1 MKNWKLFIPFVALLL
16 ISSISGFSQEKKKY
30 GDLPIPAKEELK
42 TKYKKYAINSIFL
55 EDEDGK
61 STFKVEVQ
69 KKSTGYYLVYD
80 LDGILL
86 SKTKFKSFSF
96 DGTEPVPDRSG
107 AESSPLPPI

>member
-1 MKNWKLFIPFVALLL
+1 MKNWKLFILFVAVLLL
-16 ISSISGFSQEKKKY
+16 ANVSGFGQEKKKY

-42 TKYKKYAINSIFL
+42 TKYKKYAINSVLL
-55 EDEDGK
+55 EEKEGT

-69 KKSTGYYLVYD
+69 KKSTGYYLIYD
-80 LDGILL
+80 LEGVLL

-107 AESSPLPPI
+107 AASSPLPPI